1 MCIYNGY
8 MYIRQSISPKKYSQS
23 GNYNSLEAEICLVIV
38 KLLEAIVAD
47 FSRYLPLGYYWG
59 MLPKLPVHRKYGP
72 PKIKAIYLIKW

>member
-47 FSRYLPLGYYWG
+47 FSRYLPLGYY
-59 MLPKLPVHRKYGP
+59 
-72 PKIKAIYLIKW
+72 